1 MRIRLFLLGF
11 TLLVAVPV
19 SARQNTDVIIMKNG
33 DRLTGEIKG
42 LKGDVLEVS
51 LPYVDG
57 NLSVQ
62 WSKVERLQS
71 NQLFLV
77 QTKDGAIHTGTLDTL
92 GSSAGGPL
100 TIQIW
105 TDSLKVA
112 VEKAEVVRV
121 EETASRFYRRL
132 SGDLNLGANY
142 SKGNNSTQY
151 NFGSSLEYL
160 RQRWGLEASFDSSLS
175 ASSGA
180 DVSTRNQLRLK
191 EWTRVRRTNWYYS
204 GFGGL
209 LHSAVQGIDLQTTF
223 GGGIGRFF
231 KNTNRTRVSVLGG
244 IAWSSTAYHAGS
256 VPVARQ
262 EVYGGVI
269 ASELKV
275 FFFKRTNLSL
285 NASLVPAISDPGRVR
300 FDTDASYY
308 LKLFKNLN
316 WNLSFYGNW
325 DTRPPG
331 NFSGSDYGYS
341 LGLKW
346 TFGFR

>member
-11 TLLVAVPV
+11 TLLLALPV

-62 WSKVERLQS
+62 WSKVERLES

-105 TDSLKVA
+105 TDSLKMA

-231 KNTNRTRVSVLGG
+231 KNTNRTRLSVLGG

-256 VPVARQ
+256 VPVERQ

>member
-175 ASSGA
+175 NSSGA

-325 DTRPPG
+325 DTRPPA

>member
-11 TLLVAVPV
+11 TLLLALPV

-62 WSKVERLQS
+62 WSKVERLES

-105 TDSLKVA
+105 TDSLKMA

-160 RQRWGLEASFDSSLS
+160 RQRWGLEAGFDSSLS

-231 KNTNRTRVSVLGG
+231 KNTNRTRLSVLGG